1 MSYNGEKAKSFN
13 SMWNENIVVTV
24 FWKIQSAMTTVNFR

>member
-13 SMWNENIVVTV
+13 SMWDEKYCDHFLEN
-24 FWKIQSAMTTVNFR
+24 TTCYDHC